1 MITKDTDNSINE
13 LMDED
18 NAQVEDDGLMAESSS
33 PYVEDMIKAG
43 VHLGHRA
50 SKLHPRMESL
60 VVGLRNTIHVIDL
73 EATAKYLDK
82 ALAFIGQ
89 LRKDGKGLIL
99 VGTKPPL
106 RTLVKQIAEELE
118 LPYVTERWLGG
129 TFTNFSVIHARVKY
143 YLDLEQKKISGELEK
158 YTKKEMAQFEKELAD
173 LKRKFGGIANMEKL
187 PEAIF
192 VCDIVRDKLVLKE
205 AKEKGIKTIGIIDSN
220 ADPLAVDYPIPA
232 NDDAITS
239 VRYILDRVKEIVL
252 NNKPEAQT
260 AAAEK
265 TAGAGE

>member
-1 MITKDTDNSINE
+1 MITADMDNNIND

-18 NAQVEDDGLMAESSS
+18 SAQVEDDGLMVEPS
-33 PYVEDMIKAG
+33 PHVEDMIKAG

-50 SKLHPRMESL
+50 SKLHPRMEPL

-82 ALAFIGQ
+82 ALAFISQ
-89 LRKDGKGLIL
+89 SRKDGKGLIL

-106 RTLVKQIAEELE
+106 RPLIKQVADELG

-129 TFTNFSVIHARVKY
+129 TFTNFSVIRDRVKY
-143 YLDLEQKKISGELEK
+143 YLDLEQKKVSGELDK
-158 YTKKEMAQFEKELAD
+158 YTKKEVAQFEKELAD

-192 VCDIVRDKLVLKE
+192 VCDVVRDKLVLKE
-205 AKEKGIKTIGIIDSN
+205 AKEKGIKTIGIIDTN
-220 ADPLAVDYPIPA
+220 ADPLTVDYPIPA

-239 VRYILDRVKEIVL
+239 VRYILGRVKEAIL
-252 NNKPEAQT
+252 DGKE
-260 AAAEK
+260 EK
-265 TAGAGE
+265 